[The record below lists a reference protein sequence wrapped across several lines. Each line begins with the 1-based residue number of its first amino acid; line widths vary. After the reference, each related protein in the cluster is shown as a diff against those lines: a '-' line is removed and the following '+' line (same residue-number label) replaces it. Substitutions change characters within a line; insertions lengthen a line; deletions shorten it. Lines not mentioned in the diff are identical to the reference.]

1 MVQWHSE
8 TLSFD
13 AVRLLLNAT
22 VYGYQPSP
30 DGTLLVWN
38 KETADSVSRVMPGQY
53 MWLSDGVLFVT
64 DVKPVEP
71 VATFEEWISRMAE
84 PYVRPV
90 EDAISREEGFY
101 RLQSAAEQLTAAIQN
116 PAPAVDMALQFAI
129 AMENLRKVVIQVSA
143 NIPKWGND
151 K

>member
-8 TLSFD
+8 TLSGD
-13 AVRLLLNAT
+13 AVHLLLNAT

-38 KETADSVSRVMPGQY
+38 KETADSVSRVTPGQY
-53 MWLSDGVLFVT
+53 LWLSDGVLFVT
-64 DVKPVEP
+64 DVKPVQLE
-71 VATFEEWISRMAE
+71 ATFEEWLEQMRQ
-84 PYVRPV
+84 PYVQPV
-90 EDAISREEGFY
+90 EEVLTQEEGFY
-101 RLQSAAEQLTAAIQN
+101 RLQLATELLTAAIQN
-116 PAPAVDMALQFAI
+116 PAPSVDLAMQFAI